1 MENLVKNLNC
11 LLSDLNVFYR
21 KLQNYHWNVKG
32 KDFFIMHTK
41 LEEYYN
47 EINEQI
53 AELAEHILM
62 LNNEPLGTM
71 KDYLNNTCIEEAKNE
86 KIDTC
91 QVINNLITDF
101 NTLLKKVT
109 EIKEEA
115 DEKKVYAT
123 STLMDNYISLYMKN
137 LWMMTQTNSK

>member
-32 KDFFIMHTK
+32 KDFFTMHVK
-41 LEEYYN
+41 LEEYYD

-53 AELAEHILM
+53 DEVAEHILM

-71 KDYLNNTCIEEAKNE
+71 KDYLDNTCITEAKNE
-86 KIDTC
+86 KIESC
-91 QVINNLITDF
+91 EVIKNIIADYG
-101 NTLLKKVT
+101 TLLKKVT

-115 DEKKVYAT
+115 ETQKCYGT
-123 STLMDNYISLYMKN
+123 SSLMDNYISLYMKN
-137 LWMMTQTNSK
+137 LWMLNQTNSK